1 MGQVFLG
8 IDPDGREFAC
18 KTLRPE
24 LTTDPAAVGRF
35 LQERSIL
42 VRLRHP
48 NLVGVHDLVAEGDTV
63 GIVMDLVNGRDLRQ
77 VLTESGPLLPAEVA
91 RIGAGIASA
100 LSVVHQA
107 GVVHRDIKP
116 ENVLMDDVDVPPTPR
131 LTDFGIS
138 RIASGADLGRS
149 TLLAG
154 TPQYVAPEL
163 VDGADPTPAAD
174 LYSLGIVLYELC
186 CGVTPFAG
194 GSMLAVL
201 RKHAE
206 MEPGRPDGIP
216 DALWDVL
223 AWLLAKG
230 PGGRPQTA
238 AKVATILDALAIELR
253 GVPVAPRLDTPP
265 PATPATDDLRTQT
278 SLTPPSAGR
287 ASPPGGASPPG
298 PGTALAPA
306 RRRGRGKLVA
316 TGTVVLLLLIGGV
329 AYASGRG
336 GGSPHAAGGSPS
348 SAPDTGPAA
357 TDLAGPGDSTEPA
370 SSTPSTTP
378 TPTAADP
385 TGPAPNLVG
394 KALADVPGL
403 LPPSVR
409 LVTTESLDSKAV
421 DNTVLSQSPAAGKP
435 LTDTMK
441 VTVAR
446 QPIVTYLA
454 EQDVAT
460 GEWSTADFTAGL
472 SGKQYPHSLGRELSG
487 CDSYSP
493 TIEYNL
499 SRGYRRLVT
508 TAGLGDNG
516 RDSSLQVRLELFVD
530 DRPVYAGTIH
540 FGKATPISIDV
551 TGGLRLKVQFESIKL
566 SCDGYDELTLGQP
579 ELLGVPGEVPQS
591 TDTPTADSTDTPTD
605 VPTDDP
611 SDTPTP

>member
-24 LTTDPAAVGRF
+24 LTADPAAVGRF

-77 VLTESGPLLPAEVA
+77 VLTDDGPLLPAEVA

-238 AKVATILDALAIELR
+238 AKVATILDALTIELR
-253 GVPVAPRLDTPP
+253 GVPVAPRLDAPP
-265 PATPATDDLRTQT
+265 PTTPATDDLRTQT
-278 SLTPPSAGR
+278 SLTPPSAGG
-287 ASPPGGASPPG
+287 ALPPGTGA
-298 PGTALAPA
+298 ALAPA

-316 TGTVVLLLLIGGV
+316 VGAAVLLLLIGGV

-336 GGSPHAAGGSPS
+336 SGSPSHAAGGPSSSPS
-348 SAPDTGPAA
+348 NTGPAA
-357 TDLAGPGDSTEPA
+357 TDLAGPSDSADPA
-370 SSTPSTTP
+370 SSPPSTTP
-378 TPTAADP
+378 TPTSADP

-403 LPPSVR
+403 LPPSIR
-409 LVTTESLDSKAV
+409 LVTTESLDPKAV
-421 DNTVLSQSPAAGKP
+421 DNTVLSQAPAAGKP

-454 EQDVAT
+454 EQQPVSGSWHNSDYSA
-460 GEWSTADFTAGL
+460 EL
-472 SGKQYPHSLGRELSG
+472 SGKQYPHSVSNPVYG
-487 CDSYSP
+487 CGSDSR
-493 TIEYNL
+493 TVEYNL
-499 SRGYRRLVT
+499 SRGYRKLVAT
-508 TAGLGDNG
+508 SGLEDNG
-516 RDSSLQVRLELFVD
+516 EDSSLQVRLEIFVD
-530 DRPVYAGTIH
+530 DRPVYAGTLR
-540 FGKATPISIDV
+540 FGHATPISVDI
-551 TGGLRLKVQFESIKL
+551 TGGLRLKVQFQSV
-566 SCDGYDELTLGQP
+566 SGACRGTDQLTLGQP
-579 ELLGVPGEVPQS
+579 ELLGVRGEVPQS
-591 TDTPTADSTDTPTD
+591 TDTPTDDGTDTATD
-605 VPTDDP
+605 VATDDP